1 MPPSSSLLLAEGLQ
15 KSAQH
20 PDKGEAKASCCPS
33 ANVCLCMCVSG
44 RLAAGRVCACAT
56 NVVGVLGMKEGRE
69 QGDEPGAGGAG
80 D

>member
-1 MPPSSSLLLAEGLQ
+1 
-15 KSAQH
+15 
-20 PDKGEAKASCCPS
+20 
-33 ANVCLCMCVSG
+33 MCVSG
-44 RLAAGRVCACAT
+44 WLAAGRVCACAT